1 MEIHLNIYFICG
13 KGCCK
18 HFLLAEVSRFK
29 TDYKKFKRKYRDNS
43 CREPKRGFMDN
54 SLPVF
59 LMVLFTKSDYCNF
72 IRVTLRGNLLLD
84 FMYDVSKILSQ
95 ILQQGSP
102 GMW

>member
-43 CREPKRGFMDN
+43 CREPERGYMDN

-59 LMVLFTKSDYCNF
+59 LMVLFTESDYCNF
-72 IRVTLRGNLLLD
+72 IRVTLRGNLLID
-84 FMYDVSKILSQ
+84 FM
-95 ILQQGSP
+95 
-102 GMW
+102 